1 MNDINLAIAAFCFVW
16 FSLGI
21 AYNAV
26 RAYRWIMLARKR
38 ERVAPAARPPI
49 DWEALVEDYLD
60 ARITSTHTDPW
71 DQMEV
76 MIAMD
81 ERRRATIH

>member
-1 MNDINLAIAAFCFVW
+1 MNTYFAAFFLTWLIIGV
-16 FSLGI
+16 

-26 RAYRWIMLARKR
+26 RAYRWIMLARER

-81 ERRRATIH
+81 ERRRATLH